1 LVGFDDNKHIT
12 KKNTLYGRECQPDVA
27 RVYNATANG
36 IFIITSDITG
46 ESELIQIF
54 NLILIKSQI
63 SALVCT
69 TCFRNNL
76 SSGILKISEY

>member
-1 LVGFDDNKHIT
+1 LVGFHDNKHI
-12 KKNTLYGRECQPDVA
+12 KKTTLYGREFQPDVT

-46 ESELIQIF
+46 ECELIQIF

-63 SALVCT
+63 SNLV
-69 TCFRNNL
+69 
-76 SSGILKISEY
+76 